1 MKPTESRAKAARRA
15 HAAAYDRAADG
26 YDQRHLDGRSQRR
39 FHIIDRPQREAA
51 RHAQRVLE
59 LGCGTGRLL
68 AALDAPV
75 RVGVDISVG
84 MLGRARQRGLAVVLA
99 DAHALPFADHS
110 FEAVLAPKGVFRYLD
125 PLSAMRECARV
136 LAPGGQLVVHQYAAR
151 TWSPRSLVPPR
162 VRQAWRA
169 LRAGGAADAADVGNA
184 ANGTDI
190 GDESR
195 HDFAP
200 ERTVWHVERL
210 AQLYAPA
217 ERAGLRQAA
226 TYLWRSIRT
235 PPYALAIPPWLPG
248 ALWSHCT
255 VVFRKPPLGRSD
267 E

>member
-1 MKPTESRAKAARRA
+1 MKPTGGRAGAARRA
-15 HAAAYDRAADG
+15 HAAAYERAADG
-26 YDQRHLDGRSQRR
+26 YDQRHLDERSRRR

-75 RVGVDISVG
+75 RIGVDISVG

-162 VRQAWRA
+162 IRQAWRA
-169 LRAGGAADAADVGNA
+169 LRAGGAADARDA
-184 ANGTDI
+184 ANTGE
-190 GDESR
+190 ESHR
-195 HDFAP
+195 DLAP
-200 ERTVWHVERL
+200 EHAVWHVERL
-210 AQLYAPA
+210 AQLYQPA
-217 ERAGLRQAA
+217 EQAGLRQTA
-226 TYLWRSIRT
+226 THLWRSIRT

-267 E
+267 K